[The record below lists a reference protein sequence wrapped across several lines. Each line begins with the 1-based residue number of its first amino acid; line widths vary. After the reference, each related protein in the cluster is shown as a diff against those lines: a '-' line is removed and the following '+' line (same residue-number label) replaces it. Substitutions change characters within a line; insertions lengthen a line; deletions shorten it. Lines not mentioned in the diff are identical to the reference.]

1 MKLYTI
7 GLNSCLCFHSNLQNI
22 RITKYFII
30 PSSPVSV
37 IFFFWD
43 TETQRLS
50 PQFFYLLSSS
60 PANLSEIEFTQCLSS
75 AVYCQLNKN
84 KTVFFVFT
92 QLGVGNPSP
101 WKTCPRWP
109 PQAVHVIS
117 MRRIPKLLSS
127 CLLTAPGIA
136 ITSLGG
142 KFKKSPP
149 H

>member
-1 MKLYTI
+1 MKLTI
-7 GLNSCLCFHSNLQNI
+7 RSLSCSCFHSNLQNI
-22 RITKYFII
+22 RISLSRYRPFL
-30 PSSPVSV
+30 SPFS
-37 IFFFWD
+37 FRD

-75 AVYCQLNKN
+75 AVYHRQLNKN